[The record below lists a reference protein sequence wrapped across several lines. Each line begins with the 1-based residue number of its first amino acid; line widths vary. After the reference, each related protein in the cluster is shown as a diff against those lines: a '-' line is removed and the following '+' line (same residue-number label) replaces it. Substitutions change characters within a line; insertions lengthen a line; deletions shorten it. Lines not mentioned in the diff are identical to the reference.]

1 MHLNFDVDLDQA
13 RGLTDKDLEDVKRL
27 MSDVVAVALAARP
40 RRREAVR
47 DQLVNLLVGDV
58 ALTSVD
64 MKRARLEAQAV
75 RAIRQSTEW
84 LTAAEIGDLADLG
97 PANPIATVSRWKQQ
111 GRIFALRHGGKD
123 HYPKYALGPD
133 FHPLP
138 VIKDILAVLAGYDPE
153 LLAGWF
159 DSTSRFLG
167 GKRPRELVANE
178 PAKALAAARYM
189 IEVQE
194 NQA

>member
-1 MHLNFDVDLDQA
+1 MHLNFQMDLDPP
-13 RGLTDKDLEDVKRL
+13 RGLTDKDLEDVKQL

-40 RRREAVR
+40 QRREVVR

-75 RAIRQSTEW
+75 RAIRQGTEW

-123 HYPKYALGPD
+123 YYPRYALGTD
-133 FHPLP
+133 FRPLP
-138 VIKDILAVLAGYDPE
+138 AIKGILAVLADYDPE
-153 LLAGWF
+153 LLAAWF

-167 GKRPRELVANE
+167 GKRPREIVANE
-178 PAKALAAARYM
+178 PAKALAAARNM

-194 NQA
+194 NQS